1 MRLSIILLLVSLRC
15 QTAYHIQ
22 FHPSNSSTTYI
33 PFTPRH
39 HNSAS
44 FVTARQQYGCMS
56 YIPLPYFLTV
66 SRKRPFQNPI
76 HNGLFLMLIL
86 LSGDIHVN
94 PGPIN
99 GHSPPSAATA
109 VHSGPPPPPPPPPPC
124 HLHPP
129 ADSTNNKFKL
139 CTLNIRSLRH
149 PTHAAEINDLALSSH
164 PPDLFALT
172 ETFLNGD
179 TTLAE
184 YQDCLPPGY
193 NLHSTPRNLKSQ
205 ATNTTGDFETA
216 KHTTYHL

>member
-1 MRLSIILLLVSLRC
+1 MRLSIIFLLVSLRC

-56 YIPLPYFLTV
+56 YIPLPYFLIV

-76 HNGLFLMLIL
+76 HNGFFLMLML

-99 GHSPPSAATA
+99 GYSTYRSSPPLLLLLLLLPLPLPLLLLLLL
-109 VHSGPPPPPPPPPPC
+109 PPPLLLLLLVLLLLLPRVATIIHMLTQPIT
-124 HLHPP
+124 
-129 ADSTNNKFKL
+129 D
-139 CTLNIRSLRH
+139 LN
-149 PTHAAEINDLALSSH
+149 
-164 PPDLFALT
+164 
-172 ETFLNGD
+172 
-179 TTLAE
+179 
-184 YQDCLPPGY
+184 
-193 NLHSTPRNLKSQ
+193 
-205 ATNTTGDFETA
+205 
-216 KHTTYHL
+216 

>member
-22 FHPSNSSTTYI
+22 FHPPNSSTTYI

-56 YIPLPYFLTV
+56 YQSINQNLYSAHSRYLLRGAYIPLPYFPII

-76 HNGLFLMLIL
+76 HNGFFLMLML

-99 GHSPPSAATA
+99 GYSTYSSSPPPLLLLLLLLLLLPLPLLLLLILVLLLLLLLLPRAATII
-109 VHSGPPPPPPPPPPC
+109 HMLTQPITLLLSKSYPDPSSSPYLPPRLNSK
-124 HLHPP
+124 HHPP
-129 ADSTNNKFKL
+129 
-139 CTLNIRSLRH
+139 
-149 PTHAAEINDLALSSH
+149 
-164 PPDLFALT
+164 
-172 ETFLNGD
+172 
-179 TTLAE
+179 
-184 YQDCLPPGY
+184 
-193 NLHSTPRNLKSQ
+193 
-205 ATNTTGDFETA
+205 
-216 KHTTYHL
+216 

>member
-56 YIPLPYFLTV
+56 YIPLPYFLIV
-66 SRKRPFQNPI
+66 SRKRPFQTPI
-76 HNGLFLMLIL
+76 HNGLFLMLML

-99 GHSPPSAATA
+99 GYSTYPSSPPPYNFAAATPPPPPSIPSAAATPPPSSPSAATA
-109 VHSGPPPPPPPPPPC
+109 VHSGPLPTPP
-124 HLHPP
+124 
-129 ADSTNNKFKL
+129 
-139 CTLNIRSLRH
+139 
-149 PTHAAEINDLALSSH
+149 
-164 PPDLFALT
+164 
-172 ETFLNGD
+172 
-179 TTLAE
+179 
-184 YQDCLPPGY
+184 
-193 NLHSTPRNLKSQ
+193 
-205 ATNTTGDFETA
+205 
-216 KHTTYHL
+216 